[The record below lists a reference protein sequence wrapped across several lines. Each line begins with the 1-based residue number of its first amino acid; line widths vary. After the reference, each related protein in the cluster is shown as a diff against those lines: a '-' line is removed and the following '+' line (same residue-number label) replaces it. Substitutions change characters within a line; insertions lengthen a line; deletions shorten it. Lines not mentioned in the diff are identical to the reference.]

1 MLKGINNK
9 ISGRKKSKLKLT
21 PGENIRDAII
31 KAGIKTAEES
41 AYVAGNNT
49 DKLVNISE
57 NLGKLSENLVKLSE
71 KLGGVADRGTGLV
84 GGTESATAFGKIA
97 FKTTKDMARG
107 DTLCTG
113 LCVVSGTCETIALCC
128 STIKVIP
135 FRGRIYVGAKIVSKG
150 CISFRNACVGEG
162 C

>member
-21 PGENIRDAII
+21 PGENIRDTII

-49 DKLVNISE
+49 DKLI
-57 NLGKLSENLVKLSE
+57 KLSENL
-71 KLGGVADRGTGLV
+71 GGVVDRGTELV
-84 GGTESATAFGKIA
+84 GGTESAGALGKIA

-135 FRGRIYVGAKIVSKG
+135 FRGRIYVCAKIVSKG
-150 CISFRNACVGEG
+150 CIAFRNACVGEG

>member
-1 MLKGINNK
+1 MLKEINNR
-9 ISGRKKSKLKLT
+9 ISERKKSELKLT

-41 AYVAGNNT
+41 AYAAGNNT
-49 DKLVNISE
+49 DKFI
-57 NLGKLSENLVKLSE
+57 KLSES
-71 KLGGVADRGTGLV
+71 LGGVVDRGTEFV
-84 GGTESATAFGKIA
+84 GGTESAAALGKIA
-97 FKTTKDMARG
+97 FKTTKDIARG

-113 LCVVSGTCETIALCC
+113 LCVVSGTCEAIALCC